1 MSWLSYLNK
10 NWRLAMSNN
19 LETARW
25 EAPILEARGYKQEHP
40 TLLARGTTRA
50 KETITILPGEQVAF
64 ALFQFSEDEF
74 SFKLSLKEKPTNEQN
89 NWR

>member
-1 MSWLSYLNK
+1 
-10 NWRLAMSNN
+10 MSNN

-50 KETITILPGEQVAF
+50 KETITIFPGEQVAF

>member
-1 MSWLSYLNK
+1 
-10 NWRLAMSNN
+10 MSNN

-74 SFKLSLKEKPTNEQN
+74 SFKQSLKEKDTSTQN
-89 NWR
+89 NW